1 MPRKLRYWPSAA
13 GIAFRA
19 RMGGG
24 VADDADRVDEAVG
37 PLIAEGLKTLST

>member
-1 MPRKLRYWPSAA
+1 MGYFKVAIIAA

-24 VADDADRVDEAVG
+24 VAANTDMVDQAVG
-37 PLIAEGLKTLST
+37 PLIAEGLRLLG